1 MRLPPVNNRVRMT
14 KKDLVRI
21 LAEKADM
28 PDAAA
33 ADHLDRVVHDIV
45 RKLRN
50 GDPVPLPGLGVLQ
63 PINKRGVQFKPA
75 AASKR
80 RKGNS

>member
-1 MRLPPVNNRVRMT
+1 MNNWIRMT

-21 LAEKADM
+21 LAENADM

-50 GDPVPLPGLGVLQ
+50 GDAVPLPGLGVLQ
-63 PINKRGVQFKPA
+63 PNNKRGVQFKPA
-75 AASKR
+75 PGSR
-80 RKGNS
+80 RGKGNS